1 MLLITE
7 TVQKAI
13 NDAPEGTISIIF
25 NEGEHFLY
33 NASHALTDEV
43 SVIAGNPK
51 AMHDETHA
59 HLGGHTVTYILTTRN
74 TWFKAYQSLS
84 KVKVAA

>member
-1 MLLITE
+1 MILTTE
-7 TVQKAI
+7 TVQSAI
-13 NDAPEGTISIIF
+13 NDAPDGTISITF
-25 NEGEHFLY
+25 NEGEHWLY
-33 NASHALTDEV
+33 NASHTLTDKV

-59 HLGGHTVTYILTTRN
+59 HLGGHTVTYILTHRN

-84 KVKVAA
+84 MVKAA